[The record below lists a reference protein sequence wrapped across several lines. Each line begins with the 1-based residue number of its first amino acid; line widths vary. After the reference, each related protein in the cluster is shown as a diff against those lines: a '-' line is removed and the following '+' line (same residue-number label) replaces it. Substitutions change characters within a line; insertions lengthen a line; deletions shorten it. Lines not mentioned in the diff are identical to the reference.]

1 MRASAILLISAIGS
15 SNVLGVTA
23 QDRVSIT
30 FENTDIQE
38 RCFGLSSLIY
48 TPEFKRREGKSFL
61 EEKLVIDDQQAYEEF
76 QKKISKARNMACKS
90 VTFPSINFSQNTLLG
105 NWAHGS
111 CAAFGFKR
119 TVSKDSEKRDIL
131 YSIKVQERDIACR
144 GPGLKSLNMVTI
156 PKLPKGYKVT
166 FEPKTDHS
174 GYQTYSLENGKMV
187 ARDWWGNIVRRR
199 TSPLPDGGVFDVEIK

>member
-1 MRASAILLISAIGS
+1 
-15 SNVLGVTA
+15 
-23 QDRVSIT
+23 SIT
-30 FENTDIQE
+30 FENIDIQE
-38 RCFGLSSLIY
+38 RCFILSSLID
-48 TPEFKRREGKSFL
+48 TPEFKRREGESFL

-174 GYQTYSLENGKMV
+174 GYQTLSLENGKTV
-187 ARDWWGNIVRRR
+187 ARDWWGNIVPRR
-199 TSPLPDGGVFDVEIK
+199 TSPPPGGGVFDVEIK